1 MTVNEQAANDCK
13 DNINEVISLIGKEGC
28 VESLKSLKN
37 KFPKIYAYKCEL
49 LGCDPIEYVKD
60 LLKAC

>member
-13 DNINEVISLIGKEGC
+13 DNLKVVISLIGKEGC

-37 KFPKIYAYKCEL
+37 KFPKIYAYHCEI
-49 LGCDPIEYVKD
+49 LGCDEIEYVKN
-60 LLKAC
+60 LMK